1 MIHLF
6 VSMLLY
12 ATLLFVEAS
21 VGDTPISVVAI
32 ALVVVLVFLPIL
44 EVRTYDTMLQHVRLD
59 RTGLRGIP
67 QSLFVHSGF
76 WVLAILLLERAI
88 QLSSIGLLC
97 TRSWEPRCSSIFFEP
112 TCSTMY
118 KMLSIRQWVVGGATT
133 RLTGRAK
140 RVP

>member
-1 MIHLF
+1 MRHY
-6 VSMLLY
+6 SLLRRR
-12 ATLLFVEAS
+12 S

-44 EVRTYDTMLQHVRLD
+44 EVRTYDTMLQRVRLG
-59 RTGLRGIP
+59 RLGLQDIP
-67 QSLFVHSGF
+67 WSLLVHSGF

-118 KMLSIRQWVVGGATT
+118 KVLSICQWVAGGATT